1 MGLRATVRGKKY
13 QHRGC
18 EAWSDAAVVV
28 RRAETSTDLTAASNV
43 LFAMLHTF
51 NDANFKKEVLDSKVP
66 VLVDFWAPWCG
77 PCKKMGPVVDKLAEE
92 MDKEPIKIGKI
103 NVDENQVTPN
113 KYNIMSIPTLMI
125 FKKGS
130 PVDQLVG
137 LQARDELKERL
148 KAQQD

>member
-1 MGLRATVRGKKY
+1 LRATARGKKY

-18 EAWSDAAVVV
+18 EVWSSASAVV
-28 RRAETSTDLTAASNV
+28 RRAKTSTGLTAASNV
-43 LFAMLHTF
+43 LFIMLHTF

-77 PCKKMGPVVDKLAEE
+77 PCKKLGPVVDKLAEE
-92 MDKEPIKIGKI
+92 MDKEPIKIGKM

-125 FKKGS
+125 FKKGA

-137 LQARDELKERL
+137 LQTRDELKERM